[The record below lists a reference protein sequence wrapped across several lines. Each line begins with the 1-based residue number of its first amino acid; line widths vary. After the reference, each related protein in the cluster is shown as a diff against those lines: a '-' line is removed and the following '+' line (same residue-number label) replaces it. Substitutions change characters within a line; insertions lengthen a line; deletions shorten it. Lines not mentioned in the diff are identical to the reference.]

1 MKLIRFK
8 TIRITLLLGCLA
20 AVAATSAHQR
30 EFTRNWNQT
39 IDVTVFPINADNS
52 ATTRRYIS
60 KLSDKDFAIID
71 RWGERE
77 AKRHNLILAQPFR
90 VSLGDT
96 VNTMPPTFPS
106 NASSISVLFWGLK
119 ARYWAWKNTPD
130 DGGGLT
136 RVRMFVMYQ
145 AGKENTALQHSLG
158 LQKGLIGLVHAFSSD
173 RQAPQNNI
181 VIAHELL
188 HTVGALDKYDNEG
201 NPALPIGFANPTQS
215 PLFPQRRAEIMAGR
229 IPRAAKQS
237 EMAQSLRHVVINP
250 YTATEINW
258 IK

>member
-1 MKLIRFK
+1 MTRFK
-8 TIRITLLLGCLA
+8 AIRITLLLGCLA

-39 IDVTVFPINADNS
+39 INVTVFPINADNS
-52 ATTRRYIS
+52 VATKKYIS
-60 KLSDKDFAIID
+60 KLTNKDFGIID

-77 AKRHNLILAQPFR
+77 AKRHKLVLAKPFK

-96 VNTMPPTFPS
+96 LNAIPPPFPNNDHS
-106 NASSISVLFWGLK
+106 MSVLIWGLK
-119 ARYWAWKNTPD
+119 LRYWAWKNTPD

-136 RVRMFVMYQ
+136 RIRMFVLYQ
-145 AGKENTALQHSLG
+145 TGEENTPLPHSLG
-158 LQKGLIGLVHAFSSD
+158 LQKGLIGLVHAYNAEKQS
-173 RQAPQNNI
+173 QQNNI
-181 VIAHELL
+181 VIAHEVL

-201 NPALPIGFANPTQS
+201 HPALPVGLANPSQS
-215 PLFPQRRAEIMAGR
+215 PLFPQQQAEIMAGS
-229 IPRAAKQS
+229 IPRTAKRS
-237 EMAQSLRHVVINP
+237 EMAKSLRHVVINP